1 MNAKWSERI
10 FLRWSSF
17 SVASVLQLACKPVVL
32 ISYTYTWSLHA
43 TPVATACSH
52 YSPNILFN
60 MFFSF
65 TTILSSFALGLLV
78 QIEGAALQDIG
89 LTNTSKSS
97 EARDNFLRPLDL
109 NKRATASE
117 LFSFRDVGE
126 KGGCSTTQISTIDD
140 WLKESVLLHNAAL
153 SAMNFGS
160 VPADPMHL
168 VWIMGVTFDKGTV
181 TNPTQWKA
189 IEGKCLPTFTCGS
202 ISSHANMLILNYRPP
217 RRCLQFFC
225 WRQFALSCHR

>member
-1 MNAKWSERI
+1 MDTSKWSERI

-17 SVASVLQLACKPVVL
+17 SVAFVLLASPSFSFRIHTPGRSK
-32 ISYTYTWSLHA
+32 LHLWRQRAA
-43 TPVATACSH
+43 TIRQTF
-52 YSPNILFN
+52 LFN

-78 QIEGAALQDIG
+78 RIEGAALQNVG

-126 KGGCSTTQISTIDD
+126 KGSCSTTQISTIDD

-153 SAMNFGS
+153 SAMDFGS

-168 VWIMGVTFDKGTV
+168 VWIMGVTFNQGTV

-202 ISSHANMLILNYRPP
+202 ISSYANMLILNYRPP
-217 RRCLQFFC
+217 RRCLQFSC